1 MNDGHSYNFTLIN
14 SIDQTLQTFYS
25 SKISYE
31 QRKELDK
38 NLTNFSNNLA
48 NIDILSQILEGDY
61 SNNLKFF
68 ASNSLL
74 NIITSNYLSID
85 FVFKERIFLNQLKYI
100 FSKSEELWNNT
111 NNSYLLKSLIQLLA
125 RIVRIDY
132 LKNPIYQKIV
142 LSELNALY
150 CLLGNFSS
158 LIFVEMEFKFS
169 FEKGNLAKRSFNVT
183 LLAVSTVNIV
193 ISWRNFH
200 LY

>member
-142 LSELNALY
+142 FYINSNMKTNENNYSQLIVFCLFSEIIHQFKLP
-150 CLLGNFSS
+150 S
-158 LIFVEMEFKFS
+158 LPPNDK
-169 FEKGNLAKRSFNVT
+169 
-183 LLAVSTVNIV
+183 
-193 ISWRNFH
+193 
-200 LY
+200 